1 MTRKWIGIG
10 AVALL
15 AALVLGSGSVA
26 FARFAG
32 RAGHMGH
39 MGMFGEWK
47 MAQLEARLKLTPEQ
61 SKQMRDIVAAR
72 RETLKS
78 DFDAGRDDRQA
89 LVREIFKDKPSQTE
103 IEKRVSAIQER
114 HNAMLSQLVAAGQ
127 DFNKT
132 LTPEQ
137 RVEMQKII
145 DEHIQVGDKMRE
157 QRGRHGM
164 GHWGSEG
171 PDSKAP
177 PK

>member
-1 MTRKWIGIG
+1 MTRKWIAI
-10 AVALL
+10 AAAAL
-15 AALVLGSGSVA
+15 LVLGSGSLA
-26 FARFAG
+26 FAKFAG

-47 MAQLEARLKLTPEQ
+47 MAQLETRLKLTPEQ

-72 RETLKS
+72 HEKLKG

-89 LVREIFKDKPSQTE
+89 LVREIFKDNPSQAE
-103 IEKRVSAIQER
+103 IQKRVSAIQER
-114 HNAMLSQLVAAGQ
+114 HNAMLSQLVTAGQ

-145 DEHIQVGDKMRE
+145 DEHVQVGDKMRE
-157 QRGRHGM
+157 HRGQHGTR
-164 GHWGSEG
+164 HWGSEA
-171 PDSKAP
+171 PDSKTAP
-177 PK
+177 K

>member
-1 MTRKWIGIG
+1 MTKKWVGI
-10 AVALL
+10 AAIAL
-15 AALVLGSGSVA
+15 LVLGTGSVA
-26 FARFAG
+26 FAKFAG
-32 RAGHMGH
+32 RAGRMGH

-72 RETLKS
+72 HQQLRS

-89 LVREIFKDKPSQTE
+89 LVREIFKDKPNQAE

-114 HNAMLSQLVAAGQ
+114 HNAMLSQLVAAGE

-137 RVEMQKII
+137 RAEMQKII
-145 DEHIQVGDKMRE
+145 DEHIQVGNKMRE
-157 QRGRHGM
+157 HRHQHMGR
-164 GHWGSEG
+164 WGQGSPEEK
-171 PDSKAP
+171 PAP
-177 PK
+177 K

>member
-1 MTRKWIGIG
+1 MTKKWVAIA

-15 AALVLGSGSVA
+15 VVGTGSVA

-61 SKQMRDIVAAR
+61 SKQMREIVESR
-72 RETLKS
+72 HEKLRG
-78 DFDAGRDDRQA
+78 DYDAGRDDRQA
-89 LVREIFKDKPSQTE
+89 LVREIFKDNPSQAE
-103 IEKRVSAIQER
+103 IQKRVSAIQER
-114 HNAMLSQLVAAGQ
+114 HSAMLNQLVAAGQ

-132 LTPEQ
+132 LTSEQ
-137 RVEMQKII
+137 RAEMQKII
-145 DEHIQVGDKMRE
+145 DEHIQVGNKMRE
-157 QRGRHGM
+157 HRRQHGM

-171 PDSKAP
+171 PDSKDAP
-177 PK
+177 K